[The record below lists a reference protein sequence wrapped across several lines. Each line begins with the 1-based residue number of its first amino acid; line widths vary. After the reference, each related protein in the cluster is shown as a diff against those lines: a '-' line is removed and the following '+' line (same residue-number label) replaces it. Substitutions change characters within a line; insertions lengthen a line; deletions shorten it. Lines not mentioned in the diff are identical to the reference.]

1 MNLNRSEAID
11 LATQILESD
20 NVSPAELVV
29 CPSFVWLESVSRVL
43 AGSTIQVGAQDCWTE
58 PSGAFTGQI
67 SAEMLS
73 SYCRYV
79 LVGHSERRR
88 DASENSALVGRKA
101 RAALDAEIT
110 PIICVGEQLETRSEG
125 KAASFVAEQLR
136 RAFAE
141 IPEELMAL
149 PVVAYEPIWA
159 IGTGMAASAQD
170 AQEMAREIRIEL
182 RTLCGASADS
192 MRVLYGGSVNQENA
206 GSIASSADVDGF
218 LVGGASLAASSFLAI
233 ARAC

>member
-20 NVSPAELVV
+20 DVSTAELVV
-29 CPSFVWLESVSRVL
+29 CPSFVWLESVSRIL
-43 AGSTIQVGAQDCWTE
+43 AGSTIGVGAQDCWTE
-58 PSGAFTGQI
+58 QSGAYTGQV
-67 SAEMLS
+67 SADMLGS
-73 SYCRYV
+73 FCQYV

-88 DASENSALVGRKA
+88 DAGETSALVGQKA

-110 PIICVGEQLETRSEG
+110 PIICVGELLETRSKG
-125 KAASFVAEQLR
+125 DAVSFVAEQLR
-136 RAFAE
+136 TAFAE
-141 IPEELMAL
+141 IPEDLTTR

-159 IGTGMAASAQD
+159 IGTGMAASAHD
-170 AQEMAREIRIEL
+170 AQEMARGIRTEL
-182 RTLCGASADS
+182 RALCGESADS
-192 MRVLYGGSVNQENA
+192 MRVLYGGSVNEENA

-233 ARAC
+233 AQAC